1 MEYTRAQWSEHYDG
15 GSGFRALGDV
25 EKRLLVERVP
35 APTGGGRALDVG
47 CGTGE
52 LAVFLTS
59 QGYGVDAVDFAEGA
73 LTRARAEHA
82 EVGAVRWLCLDVERE
97 DLGGLDEEYDLITM
111 RLAVA
116 FLRDRT
122 RVLRR
127 LAARLR
133 EDGALV
139 VVTPVADR
147 TPAERRNIALD
158 EDELGL
164 LAEGFEQVERFDAG
178 RLAALVLRGAGRSFT
193 PVEKRRPTPQAVFGA
208 AMAVTDPAGRVL
220 LGRSTRG
227 MWELPAGRIETGES
241 VPAAAVREL
250 AEETG
255 LLAREEDAHVLTILH
270 DDRADVRRVTA
281 VVRVTGWEGE
291 LGLPEPHAFLRWEW
305 HDLHALAGIGPLF
318 APSAQALN
326 AVWPGV
332 LPGLPAVHSYGP
344 AAGPPPVPGEPAEAV
359 RLRERMA
366 DAVVAGGW
374 APSAAVRDALR
385 AVPRH
390 RFAPEAPLEAAY
402 AEDRTVITARDDTG
416 TAVSSVSAAW
426 LQADMIEQLRPAPGA
441 TVFEAGSGGYNAE
454 LIAHVLG
461 PRGRVITVDIDP
473 YVVHRTQRLCA
484 EAGSGR
490 VTAVLGDGAAGA
502 PGHVPAGGFGGMVI
516 THKCWDVAPAW
527 REQLAEGGRLVLPLE
542 IGGYTRSIALER
554 RGDVLSA
561 AHWTYCGFV
570 RDRGAAART
579 APSLSLAD
587 GAVTI
592 RWEDGAPR
600 ESPGL
605 EAALRGPRA
614 EVRTGVVL
622 PGGQSYETL
631 QLYAATTVPGFCRVA
646 AAGTPL
652 VAGASRYEDPAAIV
666 ADGSLAYLTVVRIG
680 DGETPAQRRFEFVVH
695 AYGEA
700 GPGLAGR
707 LARCVRDWDRYVRDT
722 GYPAMTVHPAG
733 TPDEDLP
740 AGDVLDK
747 QASRLVLRWPGRTP
761 HTEPAGARA
770 LTAAGGAGA

>member
-1 MEYTRAQWSEHYDG
+1 MEHTRAQWSEYYAG
-15 GSGFRALGDV
+15 GRGFMSLGNE

-35 APTGGGRALDVG
+35 VPEGGGRALDVA

-52 LAVFLTS
+52 LAVFLAS
-59 QGYGVDAVDFAEGA
+59 QGYSVDAVDFAEGA
-73 LTRARAEHA
+73 LNRARAEHS
-82 EVGAVRWLCLDVERE
+82 EVEAVRWLCLDVERD
-97 DLGGLDEEYDLITM
+97 DLGGLGARYDVITM

-139 VVTPVADR
+139 VVTPVAER
-147 TPAERRNIALD
+147 TPAERRHIALD

-164 LAEGFEQVERFDAG
+164 LGEGFDHVERWDTG
-178 RLAALVLRGAGRSFT
+178 RLAALVLRGPGKSFT
-193 PVEKRRPTPQAVFGA
+193 PVEKGRPTPQAVFGA
-208 AMAVTDPAGRVL
+208 AVAVTDHAGRVL

-241 VPAAAVREL
+241 APAAAVREL

-255 LLAREEDAHVLTILH
+255 LLAREEDAYVLTILH
-270 DDRADVRRVTA
+270 DDHTDVRRVTA

-318 APSAQALN
+318 APSAQVLD

-344 AAGPPPVPGEPAEAV
+344 GAGPPPVPGEPAEAV

-402 AEDRTVITARDDTG
+402 AEDRTVITARDDAG
-416 TAVSSVSAAW
+416 AAVSSVSAAW
-426 LQADMIEQLRPAPGA
+426 LQADMIEQLRPAPGT
-441 TVFEAGSGGYNAE
+441 TVFEAGSGGCNAE

-473 YVVHRTQRLCA
+473 YVVHRTERLCA
-484 EAGSGR
+484 EAGGGR
-490 VTAVLGDGAAGA
+490 VTAVLEDGASGA

-516 THKCWDVAPAW
+516 THRCWDVAPAW

-561 AHWTYCGFV
+561 VHWTYCGFV
-570 RDRGAAART
+570 RDRGAAARA

-587 GAVTI
+587 GALTI
-592 RWEDGAPR
+592 RWEEGTPR

-605 EAALRGPRA
+605 EAALRAPRS
-614 EVRTGVVL
+614 ELRTGVVL

-631 QLYAATTVPGFCRVA
+631 QLYAATTVPGFCRVSS
-646 AAGTPL
+646 AGTPL
-652 VAGASRYEDPAAIV
+652 VARPSQYEDPAAIV
-666 ADGSLAYLTVVRIG
+666 ADGSLAYLTVVKTR
-680 DGETPAQRRFEFVVH
+680 DGGTPAERRFEFVVH
-695 AYGEA
+695 AYGAA

-707 LARCVRDWDRYVRDT
+707 LAQCVRDWDRYVRGT
-722 GYPAMTVHPAG
+722 GCPAMTVHPAG

-740 AGDVLDK
+740 VGDVLDK
-747 QASRLVLRWPGRTP
+747 KASRLVLQWPGRAP
-761 HTEPAGARA
+761 HAGSDTLRA
-770 LTAAGGAGA
+770 LTTAGGADA